1 MPIDDILGKLEIE
14 TELIDKAQIE
24 SPNKG
29 IEQNEIN
36 NYFLECNRIIK
47 KYKKSKRMLN
57 LIFAATISSV
67 ALGNVYFNN
76 LAERKLKKNPYS
88 QCVPVKAHEEFERQ
102 LKIIYEE
109 KKQLN
114 SDYFKQQYSRA
125 LENNNETSLL
135 QLNKLEESIK
145 VLDNK
150 ISELSR
156 FDVQV
161 RNEEEFVNYWT
172 YNINWEMSK
181 IVVPFFSFWAMLFSV
196 KIYLDNRNYLKSKE
210 NNELSEIRASN
221 ASIP

>member
-67 ALGNVYFNN
+67 ALGNLYFNN
-76 LAERKLKKNPYS
+76 LAERKLKNNPYS

-156 FDVQV
+156 FDVRAQ
-161 RNEEEFVNYWT
+161 NEEEFVNYFT
-172 YNINWEMSK
+172 YNSNWGMSK
-181 IVVPFFSFWAMLFSV
+181 IVVPIFSFWAMLFSV

>member
-67 ALGNVYFNN
+67 ALGNLYFNN

-161 RNEEEFVNYWT
+161 RNEEEFIWIIET
-172 YNINWEMSK
+172 TLNIRK
-181 IVVPFFSFWAMLFSV
+181 IM
-196 KIYLDNRNYLKSKE
+196 NYLKSEQAMLQYLRSLVKWE
-210 NNELSEIRASN
+210 MPICYLKVI
-221 ASIP
+221 